1 MAKNLSKIEKSN
13 KIKKAMLTF
22 VTYCIVGCGLILSGF
37 GTVLFYEWFSKT
49 DEFNLRK
56 FEINN
61 SYLLD
66 KQEVEKLSGLKKG
79 QRVLDINL
87 EAVRDRIKKSSYVI
101 DCEVKIVL
109 PATISISVE
118 EEVPIAYLLKNGKLK
133 YISENSQIIG
143 DVKPQNSLNLPLIN
157 GKFSGKLVA
166 FLSQARD
173 LSPFVYHQISEICE
187 SDIGIKMFLTQNSVP
202 VIAGREDFSEKIL
215 VVENFLKE
223 EGSVIDYTKLEYID
237 LRFDKQVVVKE
248 INSEVAE
255 APLVEIDPLKPQ
267 TPAH

>member
-1 MAKNLSKIEKSN
+1 MSKNLSKTEKTN
-13 KIKKAMLTF
+13 KVKKAMLSF
-22 VTYCIVGCGLILSGF
+22 ITYSIVCCGLILSGF
-37 GTVLFYEWFSKT
+37 GTVLFYEWFTKT
-49 DEFNLRK
+49 NEFNLKK
-56 FEINN
+56 FDVTNA
-61 SYLLD
+61 YLLNS
-66 KQEVEKLSGLKKG
+66 QEVIKLSGLNKE
-79 QRVLDINL
+79 QRILDINL
-87 EAVRDRIKKSSYVI
+87 ESVRERIKKSSYI
-101 DCEVKIVL
+101 ADCEVKIVL
-109 PATISISVE
+109 PATISISVQE
-118 EEVPIAYLLKNGKLK
+118 EEPIAYLLKNGKLK

-143 DVKPQNSLNLPLIN
+143 DVKPQSSMNLPLIN
-157 GKFSGKLVA
+157 GKFSGKLIA

-173 LSPFVYHQISEICE
+173 LSPFVYHQISEISE

-223 EGSVIDYTKLEYID
+223 EGSLLDYSKLEYID

-255 APLVEIDPLKPQ
+255 APLVEIDPLKPE